1 MTQKTRLKNLEDFG
15 YGPNVMRNTKVC
27 AKCGQVIKAS
37 ASFCPDCGE
46 RLSSETLFDRYKRQH
61 KCCPECDTM
70 LAPDSQYCPNCGKPV
85 LKKAVGYQENT
96 PKGGRRNET

>member
-61 KCCPECDTM
+61 KCCPECDTV
-70 LAPDSQYCPNCGKPV
+70 LSPDSLYCPNCGKQIV
-85 LKKAVGYQENT
+85 QEKRN
-96 PKGGRRNET
+96 GGQTNEA

>member
-37 ASFCPDCGE
+37 ASLEHDGDGILEPREGSIIRVED
-46 RLSSETLFDRYKRQH
+46 
-61 KCCPECDTM
+61 
-70 LAPDSQYCPNCGKPV
+70 
-85 LKKAVGYQENT
+85 
-96 PKGGRRNET
+96 

>member
-46 RLSSETLFDRYKRQH
+46 RFQAKLSLTVTNGSTS
-61 KCCPECDTM
+61 
-70 LAPDSQYCPNCGKPV
+70 AVPNAIRC
-85 LKKAVGYQENT
+85 
-96 PKGGRRNET
+96 

>member
-46 RLSSETLFDRYKRQH
+46 RLSRDRK
-61 KCCPECDTM
+61 
-70 LAPDSQYCPNCGKPV
+70 SV
-85 LKKAVGYQENT
+85 V
-96 PKGGRRNET
+96 